1 LLDLL
6 CSKGADLNERDSFN
20 QSPLFYAAR
29 DGQAECI
36 ARMIELDANV
46 NQKDKVNE
54 TALFYAAREGKAKV
68 CEILLQNGADVNVVD
83 DKKQTAL
90 YFAKKHNHHETINL
104 LIANGAYNTKDGKL
118 KASDISKLERQ
129 KKAGILPGSSYRSG
143 QGNNSVSSRG
153 QKSAHNS
160 LSQIKKV
167 QNNSQK
173 GGRVGDDVK
182 LGYKLVFTDKTLNSK
197 DISEEDFK
205 LFTSEFPQIAE
216 FLLKPEK
223 LTSDQEL
230 MEKIQLDNWQTTA
243 LHIMAT
249 LWKIKGANVFHVPVN
264 PQKLGIFDQE
274 KANLKGSRIT

>member
-1 LLDLL
+1 
-6 CSKGADLNERDSFN
+6 
-20 QSPLFYAAR
+20 
-29 DGQAECI
+29 
-36 ARMIELDANV
+36 MIELDANV

-90 YFAKKHNHHETINL
+90 YFAKKQNHHETIKL
-104 LIANGAYNTKDGKL
+104 LISRGAYNTKDGKL
-118 KASDISKLERQ
+118 KASDLAKLQRQ
-129 KKAGILPGSSYRSG
+129 KKAGILPGSSYRSV

-167 QNNSQK
+167 FSPNPQK
-173 GGRVGDDVK
+173 GARVGDDVK
-182 LGYKLVFTDKTLNSK
+182 LGYKLVFTDKTLNCK
-197 DISEEDFK
+197 DISEDDFK
-205 LFTSEFPQIAE
+205 LFISEFPQIAE

-264 PQKLGIFDQE
+264 PDKLGIWC
-274 KANLKGSRIT
+274 